1 MVTRRLAFYDVRDW
15 VTSDP
20 RLSQLLNINGG
31 IVPIFPAA
39 SNPESVLP
47 YIRYDID
54 RSISTNKWWIH
65 SEAVILDIF
74 TEDVEDANEIV
85 NIFIDYLSQGDDS
98 ARELERW
105 ILQEQKQK
113 DFEFHS
119 IEFFSGG
126 EFQAPE
132 EQGGKIARSIAFVLH
147 YSPLQGR
154 LISSD

>member
-15 VTSDP
+15 VISDP
-20 RLSQLLNINGG
+20 RMSELLKINGG
-31 IVPIFPAA
+31 LVPIFPAS
-39 SNPESVLP
+39 SNPESQLP

-54 RSISTNKWWIH
+54 RRISTNKWWIH
-65 SEAVILDIF
+65 TEAILLDIF
-74 TEDVEDANEIV
+74 SEDIEDANEIF
-85 NIFIDYLSQGDDS
+85 NIFVDYLSQGDES

-105 ILQEQKQK
+105 ILNEQKQK

-126 EFQAPE
+126 EFEAPE
-132 EQGGKIARSIAFVLH
+132 EQGGKIARTVAFLIH
-147 YSPLQGR
+147 YSPIQGR